1 MRNPAAISLRATLG
15 LSAVLVALLAA
26 GIVFLGLG
34 GGSPAAQAAAPGGC
48 SERPFAYD
56 AAERSRQQ
64 KFERGLSGGATLPPV
79 GFHAERL
86 DQTASLHAASHGYIV
101 VYFRPGTPTAEL
113 KAFAD
118 AAFEQKVPVLIS
130 PREQAAPVVAIT
142 QDRELTCSG
151 PAGVRGFAARYYPSL
166 AS

>member
-1 MRNPAAISLRATLG
+1 MRDPAAIGLRATLG
-15 LSAVLVALLAA
+15 LSAALVGLLAA

-56 AAERSRQQ
+56 AAELARQQ
-64 KFERGLSGGATLPPV
+64 RFERSLGAGAALPPV

-86 DQTASLHAASHGYIV
+86 DPTASLHAASHGYIV
-101 VYFRPGTPTAEL
+101 VYYRPGTPAAGL

-118 AAFEQKVPVLIS
+118 AALAQKVPALIS
-130 PREQAAPVVAIT
+130 PRKQAAAVVAIT

-151 PAGVRGFAARYYPSL
+151 AGGVRGFAARYYPSL